1 KQELTREL
9 YTPIR
14 GTTYRTDQSQNTLSA
29 IENRMT
35 RKPHLFE
42 WLTQLK
48 IELKREEST
57 SYWVRGWFM
66 TGLGQWIE
74 TTLGSNHKV
83 GIGTGGTH
91 YSEILNIKTNNQKN
105 IIKVNI
111 NLWFEPRIFQGVY
124 RDGQPFPLA
133 PSVEEIKPFSPNG
146 PKTPIYDKNNVE
158 DSISRHRVS
167 YWMYEPGRSD
177 ARPFIIDTW
186 TQLGATT
193 FAWTHDSVDENN
205 TISKDKITQIP
216 AVKAYYADANIRKG
230 PGNTGGDLVEITKN
244 SSDNTHLQT
253 WV

>member
-42 WLTQLK
+42 WLRRLRYEYK
-48 IELKREEST
+48 WEENP
-57 SYWVRGWFM
+57 SYWVNGDFI

-74 TTLGSNHKV
+74 TTLGNNLHKISV
-83 GIGTGGTH
+83 GTGSRALDV
-91 YSEILNIKTNNQKN
+91 YSDPNVTDFLNIKTLQ
-105 IIKVNI
+105 
-111 NLWFEPRIFQGVY
+111 WFEPRQMTLIVQNETYEY
-124 RDGQPFPLA
+124 RLGNIT
-133 PSVEEIKPFSPNG
+133 ETKPFSPGG
-146 PKTPIYDKNNVE
+146 PYGPIYSPTERENKID
-158 DSISRHRVS
+158 RHRVS
-167 YWMYEPGRSD
+167 YWMYEPVRSD
-177 ARPFIIDTW
+177 ARPFVIDTW
-186 TQLGATT
+186 TQLGAIT
-193 FAWTHDSVDENN
+193 FAWTHLSVDPDN
-205 TISKDKITQIP
+205 TIAANKITQIP